1 MWLQGEL
8 LCWKGKVT
16 DVSAFLI
23 FFSFA
28 SQYVYRRFL
37 RERRWEGRVL
47 IFGLRGYV
55 DSHLEWFLIFTL
67 LRHLN
72 F

>member
-23 FFSFA
+23 FFLLLLDISTVG
-28 SQYVYRRFL
+28 SYE
-37 RERRWEGRVL
+37 REGGR
-47 IFGLRGYV
+47 GG
-55 DSHLEWFLIFTL
+55 S
-67 LRHLN
+67 
-72 F
+72 